1 MQIVYRERLT
11 PRPVVWLVLGAFAGA
26 VGIAYSAALG
36 VLVGVVVGLCL
47 AVLIFTVL
55 WLTSPVVAV
64 SPGTVSAGPATLPIL
79 SIAKTSVLD
88 TDDVKLA
95 RDGRHPHADARS
107 YTLIR
112 PWAGSAGVLITLFD
126 SADPHPSWV
135 VTSRNPAALIAAIQ
149 GAR

>member
-1 MQIVYRERLT
+1 VI
-11 PRPVVWLVLGAFAGA
+11 WLVLGAFAGA

-36 VLVGVVVGLCL
+36 VLFGVVVGLCL
-47 AVLIFTVL
+47 AVLVFTVL
-55 WLTSPVVAV
+55 WLTSPVLVV
-64 SPGTVSAGPATLPIL
+64 SPDNVSAGPATLPII
-79 SIAKTSVLD
+79 SIAQTSILD
-88 TDDVKLA
+88 PDGVKLA

-126 SADPHPSWV
+126 DADPHPSWV
-135 VTSRNPAALIAAIQ
+135 VTSRNPAALVAAIQ